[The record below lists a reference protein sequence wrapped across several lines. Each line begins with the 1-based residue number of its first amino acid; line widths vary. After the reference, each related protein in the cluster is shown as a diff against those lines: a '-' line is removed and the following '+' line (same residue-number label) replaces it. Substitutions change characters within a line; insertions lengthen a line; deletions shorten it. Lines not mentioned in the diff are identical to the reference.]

1 MVLGVLLQSITLGW
15 IDSRHALA
23 YDGLNQGSAN
33 SGAVQVSSGTSV
45 NPYEA
50 FDRLRQ
56 VLSAAAQ
63 QNLNA
68 GSSLAPAS
76 SHAALPPP
84 RTAPPYLFR
93 GIPQAPSNAEPS
105 PASPAP
111 PAFRLPAYPD
121 QSRSANP
128 FLSPDQADAPVAAKA
143 AMPSSSKILGT
154 RFFRGLFQRTDGA
167 VNDASASAVPLGGA
181 EAVSS
186 NASATT
192 AAGGVCGGFKLPPSD
207 PLAPEMNA
215 ILGAVSA
222 GDAQWCPRVTSVSRL
237 TGSARGARL
246 GLNAPSQEPS
256 GLWSSFVNGLNSVLN
271 GMPPAPS
278 GVFDWR
284 NHNGLHAVSPVE
296 DQGQCGS
303 CWAFASTAQLESQML
318 IHGARSMP
326 DESEQALISCG
337 HVGSCDG
344 GTLGLAAAYLQT
356 YGLPP
361 VSYFPY
367 TGTNNSCS
375 NAQQGWQSQTTKI
388 DAYFNVPATLVLP
401 NVAALK
407 SALALYGPLSTSFK
421 VYDDF
426 YNYSNGVYSYTS
438 GNFDGWHAVLIV
450 GYDDPRQA
458 FIVKN
463 SWGTDWGENGFFEI
477 AYKEVGGKTDFG
489 FQTLAYAGAVSNAN
503 EGILQRIG
511 EAVAT
516 PFLFLDWGVHD
527 VEQNLAMEAQS
538 AGAAIASGQA
548 GSDIVK
554 VAVGIGTSIVHF
566 FSGWSI
572 FSSINEPEGR

>member
-1 MVLGVLLQSITLGW
+1 MILGVLFQALALGW
-15 IDSRHALA
+15 LDSRRALA
-23 YDGLNQGSAN
+23 NDGNSQGSA
-33 SGAVQVSSGTSV
+33 SPGSVQVSSGVAV

-50 FDRLRQ
+50 FGRLRQ
-56 VLSAAAQ
+56 VLSASALQ
-63 QNLNA
+63 SLNT
-68 GSSLAPAS
+68 GSTLAPAGR
-76 SHAALPPP
+76 HAALPQ
-84 RTAPPYLFR
+84 RTTDPYLFR
-93 GIPQAPSNAEPS
+93 GIPRAPSFAES
-105 PASPAP
+105 VPASPP
-111 PAFRLPAYPD
+111 LPAPRVSVYPA
-121 QSRSANP
+121 QGRSANP
-128 FLSPDQADAPVAAKA
+128 FLSPDQVDASAAA
-143 AMPSSSKILGT
+143 RTAMLSRSLETPEMS
-154 RFFRGLFQRTDGA
+154 FFRGLFQRTDGGV
-167 VNDASASAVPLGGA
+167 VNDAPASAAAVGGA
-181 EAVSS
+181 GAASS
-186 NASATT
+186 NGSATT
-192 AAGGVCGGFKLPPSD
+192 AASGACGGFKLSPSD

-215 ILGAVSA
+215 ILSAVSS
-222 GDAQWCPRVTSVSRL
+222 GDAKWCPRVTSVSRL
-237 TGSARGARL
+237 TGSERGGRL
-246 GLNAPSQEPS
+246 GLNAPSQKSS
-256 GLWSSFVNGLNSVLN
+256 GLWSSFVNGLDAVLN

-284 NHNGLHAVSPVE
+284 DHNGLHAVSPIE
-296 DQGQCGS
+296 NQGSCGS

-318 IHGARSMP
+318 IHGAKTMP

-337 HVGSCDG
+337 HVGSCNG

-388 DAYFNVPATLVLP
+388 DAYFNVPDTLVLP
-401 NVAALK
+401 NVDALK

-426 YNYSNGVYSYTS
+426 YNYSSGVYSYTS

-489 FQTLAYAGAVSNAN
+489 FQTLAYAGVVSNAN

-516 PFLFLDWGVHD
+516 PFLFLNWGAHD

-554 VAVGIGTSIVHF
+554 GAVGLGTAVVHF
-566 FSGWSI
+566 FSSL
-572 FSSINEPEGR
+572 